1 MPGMMNLGIE
11 LQNEKTAFFEED
23 QVVIVELASHSG
35 IKRLHAG
42 RNGVF
47 IKLKNVVKN
56 YKTPAGNFQALKGIN
71 AAFHKSEFVGVIGKS
86 GAGKS
91 TLVNML
97 TGVDHL
103 TSGEVWVDGVAVHG
117 LNEDQMAL
125 WRGKNVG
132 VVYQSFELMPTMT
145 LLDNILLPMDFC
157 GLYQPRAS
165 VERAM
170 HLLDLVELADQA
182 QKVPSAVSGGQRQ
195 RAAIARALAN
205 DPTLIVA
212 DEPTGNLDS
221 VTAET
226 VFKVFETL
234 IHEGK
239 TIVMVTHDESLS
251 RRFDDVLKIAD
262 GQIVED

>member
-1 MPGMMNLGIE
+1 MTVENS
-11 LQNEKTAFFEED
+11 LQSAIQEIHRDGK
-23 QVVIVELASHSG
+23 
-35 IKRLHAG
+35 
-42 RNGVF
+42 NGAL
-47 IKLKNVVKN
+47 IKLRNVVKN
-56 YKTPAGNFQALKGIN
+56 YKTPAGDFQALKGITVSFN
-71 AAFHKSEFVGVIGKS
+71 QGEFVGVVGKS

-103 TSGEVWVDGVAVHG
+103 TSGEVWVDGVAVHA
-117 LNEDQMAL
+117 LDEDRMAL

-132 VVYQSFELMPTMT
+132 VVFQSFELMPTLS

-157 GLYQPRAS
+157 GLYQPRKS
-165 VERAM
+165 VEQAM
-170 HLLDLVELADQA
+170 HLLELVEMADQA
-182 QKVPSAVSGGQRQ
+182 HKVPSAVSGGQRQ

-205 DPTLIVA
+205 DPPVIVA

-226 VFKVFETL
+226 VFEVFENL

-251 RRFDDVLKIAD
+251 KRFDHVLNIAD
-262 GQIVED
+262 GCIVEKLN